1 MNKIT
6 IAVIIGSK
14 SDLDTIQPCLDIF
27 GEFAV
32 VYELKVLSA
41 HRQPKKLAEYIRQV
55 SQRGNR
61 VFIAAAGG
69 AAALPGV
76 IAAHTTLPVI
86 GVPVETKSLKGIDSL
101 LSIAQM
107 PGGVP
112 VACMKI
118 GRGGAKNAALFAL
131 QILALNDKRIANK
144 LLTYKKKLSRPVKT
158 K

>member
-14 SDLDTIQPCLDIF
+14 SDLDTIQPCLDIL

-32 VYELKVLSA
+32 AYELKVLSA
-41 HRQPKKLAEYIRQV
+41 HRQPKKLVEYIKQV
-55 SQRGNR
+55 SQRGNK

-86 GVPVETKSLKGIDSL
+86 GLPVETKSLKGIDSL
-101 LSIAQM
+101 LSIVQM

-112 VACMKI
+112 VACMRLGK
-118 GRGGAKNAALFAL
+118 GAAKNAALFAL

-144 LLTYKKKLSRPVKT
+144 LLTYKKKLSRPVKI

>member
-14 SDLDTIQPCLDIF
+14 SDLDTIQPCLDILR
-27 GEFAV
+27 EFAV
-32 VYELKVLSA
+32 AYELKVLSA
-41 HRQPKKLAEYIRQV
+41 HRQPKKLVEYIRQV
-55 SQRGNR
+55 SQKGNK

-86 GVPVETKSLKGIDSL
+86 GLPVETKSLKGIDSL
-101 LSIAQM
+101 LSIVQM

-112 VACMKI
+112 VACMKL
-118 GRGGAKNAALFAL
+118 GKGAAKNAALFAL